1 MKTTIV
7 LPNETLEKLDDLAGE
22 IDISRSEL
30 VTDVLDEVL
39 TNRDDVI
46 NDLYEDDGDE
56 EDEEASSD

>member
-7 LPNETLEKLDDLAGE
+7 LPNETLEKLDDLADE
-22 IDISRSEL
+22 IDINRSEL
-30 VTDVLDEVL
+30 MTDILGEVL

-46 NDLYEDDGDE
+46 DDLYEDDDE